1 MKRES
6 TAWSIPEKNIGD
18 ARSKE
23 VAVAETGELERE
35 IESLICT
42 AQEQALRANAIKSG
56 IDYQG
61 ASPLCRLCKEKT
73 ESFTHIVS
81 FCSALAGN
89 QYRNRHG
96 KLDPVHWIMS
106 TKFEIECEDKWFSHQ
121 PGPVMEND
129 KCKILWDFEIQT
141 DEEIEH

>member
-1 MKRES
+1 MGRIKKRGQNK
-6 TAWSIPEKNIGD
+6 A
-18 ARSKE
+18 
-23 VAVAETGELERE
+23 GELERE

-56 IDYQG
+56 IGYQG
-61 ASPLCRLCKEKT
+61 AFPLCRLCKEKT

-96 KLDPVHWIMS
+96 KLDPVHWIQFTVHWIMS

-129 KCKILWDFEIQT
+129 KCKILWDFAIQT